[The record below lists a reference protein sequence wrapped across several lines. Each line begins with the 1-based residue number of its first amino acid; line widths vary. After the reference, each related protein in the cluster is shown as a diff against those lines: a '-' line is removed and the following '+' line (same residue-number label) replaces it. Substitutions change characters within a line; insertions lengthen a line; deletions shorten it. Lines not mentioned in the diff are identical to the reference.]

1 MACGDLSLENCHYS
15 IHDIVVTISHGGET
29 WLEQSGGEGWGGF
42 DDNSLEK
49 VLRSVP
55 VVFDGGE
62 ED

>member
-1 MACGDLSLENCHYS
+1 MTLLSPYLMVERLGLNR
-15 IHDIVVTISHGGET
+15 VGGK
-29 WLEQSGGEGWGGF
+29 GWGGF

-62 ED
+62 EDYLQRRGK